1 MADNI
6 TIRDTLNA
14 GRAAPGGAPAPEMN
28 PDDYLADMEGFDLS
42 EAQKVEL
49 LSALWDIMR
58 RFVEMGGDLG
68 AVDPC
73 GQVFDAPQEFSDSDR
88 NGVKSPF
95 AKATEI

>member
-1 MADNI
+1 MADNT
-6 TIRDTLNA
+6 TISDTLNA
-14 GRAAPGGAPAPEMN
+14 GHAAPGGAPAPDMN

-58 RFVEMGGDLG
+58 RFVEMGVDVG

-73 GQVFDAPQEFSDSDR
+73 GQIFDAPQEVPDGER

-95 AKATEI
+95 SKATET